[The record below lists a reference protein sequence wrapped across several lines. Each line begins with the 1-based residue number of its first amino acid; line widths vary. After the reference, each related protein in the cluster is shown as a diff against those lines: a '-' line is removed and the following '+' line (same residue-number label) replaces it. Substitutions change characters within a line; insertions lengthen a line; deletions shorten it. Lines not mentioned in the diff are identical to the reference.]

1 LTDLIDNYKPIPEM
15 TEAQSK
21 KKRGKIKDPKEEM
34 SFLEH
39 LEELRWHIIRAFLA
53 IVVFSVIAFIEKD
66 LIFDKIIFSPKRPDF
81 WTNRMFGL
89 LADFLGMDS
98 VRINTKEFQL
108 ISINMSGQFMTHF
121 WTSVIAGLI
130 IASPYVIYEIWR
142 FIRPAL
148 YEKER
153 KYSTGAVFYMSVLF
167 IVGVLFGYYL
177 IVPLSVHFLGSYSIS
192 ESVSNQINILSYIN
206 TVTSIT
212 LASGVIFELPVVV
225 YVLSKVGILSPVM
238 MTKYRKHAY
247 VVLLIVSAI
256 ITPPDVFSQVMVCI
270 PLVFLYEIGIVISK
284 RVTKKADEE
293 LDKI

>member
-1 LTDLIDNYKPIPEM
+1 MKLRK
-15 TEAQSK
+15 SK
-21 KKRGKIKDPKEEM
+21 KDTKEEM

-39 LEELRWHIIRAFLA
+39 LEELRWHIIRAFLS
-53 IVVFSVIAFIEKD
+53 IVVFSVIAFINKD
-66 LIFDKIIFSPKRPDF
+66 IIFDKIILAPKTPGF
-81 WTNRMFGL
+81 WTNRMFGK
-89 LADFLGMDS
+89 LADYLGMDS
-98 VRINTKEFQL
+98 VRINTDEFQV
-108 ISINMSGQFMTHF
+108 ISISMSGQFMTHF

-130 IASPYVIYEIWR
+130 VASPYVIFEIWR

-148 YEKER
+148 YDTER

-167 IVGVLFGYYL
+167 ILGVLFGYYL
-177 IVPLSVHFLGSYSIS
+177 IVPLSVHFLGSYS
-192 ESVSNQINILSYIN
+192 VSSAVANQINILSYIN

-225 YVLSKVGILSPVM
+225 YVLSKVGILSPQM
-238 MTKYRKHAY
+238 MSTYRRHAY
-247 VVLLIVSAI
+247 VVLLIISAI

>member
-1 LTDLIDNYKPIPEM
+1 M
-15 TEAQSK
+15 TETKS
-21 KKRGKIKDPKEEM
+21 KKRGKKVKAPKEEM

-39 LEELRWHIIRAFLA
+39 LEELRWHIIRSFLA
-53 IVVFSVIAFIEKD
+53 IVIFSVLAFIEKD
-66 LIFDKIIFSPKRPDF
+66 IIFDKIIFSPKRPDF

-130 IASPYVIYEIWR
+130 IASPYVIYEIWK
-142 FIRPAL
+142 FIKPAL

-167 IVGVLFGYYL
+167 ILGILFGYYL

-192 ESVSNQINILSYIN
+192 NSVANQINILSYIN

-212 LASGVIFELPVVV
+212 LASGIIFELPVVV
-225 YVLSKVGILSPVM
+225 YVLSKVGILTPDM
-238 MTKYRKHAY
+238 MSKYRRHAY
-247 VVLLIVSAI
+247 IVLLIISAI
-256 ITPPDVFSQVMVCI
+256 ITPPDVFSQIMVCI
-270 PLVFLYEIGIVISK
+270 PLVFLYEIGIVISR
-284 RVTKKADEE
+284 RVSKKADEE
-293 LDKI
+293 LEKI